1 MDMDDNPDC
10 KAADPKRN
18 AQAGRANLG
27 RMTTPGATMQPIP
40 TGLIGYGTAGAFFHA
55 PLIAAAEGLRLAA
68 IGSRRAEQIARDF
81 PEAKAYENPQALID
95 DPTLEL
101 VVIASPNESHAP
113 LARAALEAGKHVV
126 VDKPFTL
133 DAAEA
138 DALIALADRVDRRL
152 SVFQNRR
159 WDNDFLTVR
168 RLVDDGRLGEVAY
181 FEAHFDRFR
190 PEIKQGWRETEV
202 AGSGLLYDLGAHLID
217 QALVLFGLP
226 RAITAD
232 VTRQRAAAR
241 VDDYFHLVLDYG
253 HRRAVL
259 HASVLVRD
267 PGPRY
272 QVHGD
277 GGSFVKYG
285 IDGQEAALREG
296 RRPGGERWGEDD
308 PALFGRFTDADGSG
322 TLIDTLPGRYTAY
335 YEGVAAAIREGA
347 ALPVEA
353 SEARDVIRVIE
364 AAQRSARER
373 RTVEL

>member
-1 MDMDDNPDC
+1 
-10 KAADPKRN
+10 
-18 AQAGRANLG
+18 
-27 RMTTPGATMQPIP
+27 MQPIS

-55 PLIAAAEGLRLAA
+55 PLIAASGGLHLAS
-68 IGSRRAEQIARDF
+68 IGSRRREDIQRDF
-81 PEAKAYENPQALID
+81 PEARAYD
-95 DPTLEL
+95 DPRDLIADPSIEL
-101 VVIASPNESHAP
+101 VVIATPNESHAS

-133 DAAEA
+133 EAAEA
-138 DALIALADRVDRRL
+138 EALIALAERKGRKL

-181 FEAHFDRFR
+181 YEAHFDRFR
-190 PEIKQGWRETEV
+190 PEIKQGWRETDA
-202 AGSGLLYDLGAHLID
+202 AGAGLLYDLGAHLID

-232 VTRQRAAAR
+232 LARQRAAAR
-241 VDDYFHLVLDYG
+241 ADDYFHLVLDYG
-253 HRRAVL
+253 RRRAVL

-272 QVHGD
+272 LVHGD

-296 RRPGGERWGEDD
+296 RRPGGEGWGEDD
-308 PALFGRFTDADGSG
+308 PASFGRFTDVDGSVS
-322 TLIDTLPGRYTAY
+322 TIDTLPGRYTAF
-335 YEGVAAAIREGA
+335 YEGMAAAIRDDA
-347 ALPVEA
+347 PVPVNPR
-353 SEARDVIRVIE
+353 EARDVIRVIE
-364 AAQRSARER
+364 AAQVSARER
-373 RTVEL
+373 RTVPL

>member
-1 MDMDDNPDC
+1 
-10 KAADPKRN
+10 
-18 AQAGRANLG
+18 
-27 RMTTPGATMQPIP
+27 MQPIP

-81 PEAKAYENPQALID
+81 PEATAYEHPHDLIA
-95 DPTLEL
+95 DPSLEL
-101 VVIASPNESHAP
+101 IVIASPNESHAP

-133 DAAEA
+133 NAAEA

-168 RLVDDGRLGEVAY
+168 RLVDDGRLGEVVY

-226 RAITAD
+226 QAITAD
-232 VTRQRAAAR
+232 VTRQRAAAK

-259 HASVLVRD
+259 HASVMVRD

-272 QVHGD
+272 LVHGD

-296 RRPGGERWGEDD
+296 RRPGGANWGEDE
-308 PALFGRFTDADGSG
+308 PASFGRFTDADGS
-322 TLIDTLPGRYTAY
+322 TTVIDTLPGRYTAY

-347 ALPVEA
+347 TLPVA
-353 SEARDVIRVIE
+353 AREARDVIRVIE
-364 AAQRSARER
+364 AAQLSARER
-373 RTVEL
+373 RTVSL

>member
-1 MDMDDNPDC
+1 
-10 KAADPKRN
+10 
-18 AQAGRANLG
+18 
-27 RMTTPGATMQPIP
+27 MQPIS

-68 IGSRRAEQIARDF
+68 IGSRRADEIARDF
-81 PEAKAYENPQALID
+81 PEARAYADPQDLIR
-95 DPTLEL
+95 DPGIAL
-101 VVIASPNESHAP
+101 VVIASPNDTHAS
-113 LARAALEAGKHVV
+113 LARAALDAGKHVV

-133 DAAEA
+133 NAAEA
-138 DALIALADRVDRRL
+138 EALIALAAEKQRQL

-168 RLVDDGRLGEVAY
+168 RLVEDGRLGEVVY

-202 AGSGLLYDLGAHLID
+202 PGSGLLYDLGAHLID

-226 RAITAD
+226 RAVTAD
-232 VTRQRAAAR
+232 VTRQRAAAKA
-241 VDDYFHLVLDYG
+241 DDYFHLVLDYG

-272 QVHGD
+272 LVHGD

-296 RRPGGERWGEDD
+296 KRPGGTGWGEDD
-308 PALFGRFTDADGSG
+308 PAYFGRFTDVDGTG
-322 TLIDTLPGRYTAY
+322 TTIDTLPGRYTAY
-335 YEGVAAAIREGA
+335 YDGVAAAIRGEGD
-347 ALPVEA
+347 LPVLA
-353 SEARDVIRVIE
+353 HEARDVIRVIE
-364 AAQRSARER
+364 AAQVSARER
-373 RTVEL
+373 RTVPL